1 MVQGQ
6 AKAETGMIQTVGR
19 MVFVEFDSLHA
30 HFNRPWNNQQQDVY
44 TIHTRRETKIMAT
57 AELEVLQPYC
67 ENDMRLLKGISRSI
81 FMRFNEPLTQADH
94 DDFFSMANM
103 TLWQAYN
110 SYDPDM
116 GISFDVFLRTCL
128 QKKFKSELTR
138 RYRKKRIINKLS
150 VSLDATD
157 ESDEKHSL
165 LDFIPSDFDTFEEA
179 VSRQEHGQYRDKA
192 HEYVSRLSNQ
202 QVNILNLLMDGYK
215 PHEIRR
221 ILEISQREYADN
233 LQIMRSYENIKILF

>member
-1 MVQGQ
+1 
-6 AKAETGMIQTVGR
+6 
-19 MVFVEFDSLHA
+19 
-30 HFNRPWNNQQQDVY
+30 
-44 TIHTRRETKIMAT
+44 MAT

-67 ENDMRLLKGISRSI
+67 ENDMRLLKRISRSI
-81 FMRFNEPLTQADH
+81 FTRFNEPLTNADQ
-94 DDFFSMANM
+94 DDFFSIANM

-110 SYDPDM
+110 SYNPDM

-179 VSRQEHGQYRDKA
+179 VRRQEHGRYRDKA
-192 HEYVSRLSNQ
+192 QEYVSRLSSQ

-221 ILEISQREYADN
+221 ILEISAREYADS

>member
-1 MVQGQ
+1 MKS
-6 AKAETGMIQTVGR
+6 ADLA
-19 MVFVEFDSLHA
+19 
-30 HFNRPWNNQQQDVY
+30 
-44 TIHTRRETKIMAT
+44 
-57 AELEVLQPYC
+57 VLQPYC
-67 ENDMRLLKGISRSI
+67 ENDMRLLKRISRSI

-138 RYRKKRIINKLS
+138 RYRKKRIINKLA